1 MHPLKNLF
9 WSIINLFLMFTLFSF
24 VINNHAILYSF
35 GFLAE
40 SNFISLI
47 LFFKLYEP
55 VSFLT
60 SLIQTLL
67 SRHFEFQ
74 ADAFAA
80 EDPSLRVPLARAL
93 IKIHIT
99 NAANLS
105 PDPLYASIKFSHPQ
119 LTERLKALNFDSN
132 EPGAEVEIIEIKR
145 QEKTSLEQLLRP
157 ADPERYVS
165 LNEVHQ

>member
-1 MHPLKNLF
+1 MGHWHFMHPLKNLF
-9 WSIINLFLMFTLFSF
+9 WSIINLFVMFTLFSF
-24 VINNHAILYSF
+24 VINNHAILYSL

-40 SNFISLI
+40 SNFISLM

-60 SLIQTLL
+60 LLIQTLL

-80 EDPSLRVPLARAL
+80 QVPSLRVPLARAL

-105 PDPLYASIKFSHPQ
+105 PDPLYAAIKFSHPQ
-119 LTERLKALNFDSN
+119 LTERLKALKYDAK
-132 EPGAEVEIIEIKR
+132 EPGAEVEISITKRVEKSPIEKPV
-145 QEKTSLEQLLRP
+145 KDV
-157 ADPERYVS
+157 ADTEMY
-165 LNEVHQ
+165 